1 MPIFVRV
8 AHRKG
13 WQIETFKGAGVVE
26 SETRESREEALQYA
40 MSLDPDWIE
49 IGDIVGLDTP
59 DQHHVW
65 STLRR
70 QADGS
75 YVPSPLKWQ
84 REAG

>member
-13 WQIETFKGAGVVE
+13 WEIETFKGAGVVE
-26 SETRESREEALQYA
+26 ASTRRSREEALRLA
-40 MSLDPDWIE
+40 MSLNPDWIE
-49 IGDIVGLDTP
+49 VGDIVGLDTP
-59 DQHHVW
+59 DQHHAW

-75 YVPSPLKWQ
+75 YAPSPLKWQ
-84 REAG
+84 RN

>member
-26 SETRESREEALQYA
+26 SSTQSSREEALEYA
-40 MSLDPDWIE
+40 VSLNPDWIE
-49 IGDIVGLDTP
+49 VGDIVGLDTP
-59 DQHHVW
+59 DQHHTW

-75 YVPSPLKWQ
+75 YRPSPLKWQ
-84 REAG
+84 RR